1 MQLRLQ
7 NPFTTN
13 IMRKIFYFLC
23 LGISLFQLS
32 SCKKDPIET
41 PPIAPVV
48 FAEPNTPDGM
58 VKIGTSYINGANAK
72 AYIYSYNSLFV
83 GYNQLFIALYDSTT
97 GKRINNGS
105 LNCLA
110 LKHTGSIEKACPKE
124 VQKNTIDSNSLY
136 PINFIFDEASTDSTS
151 WDLNFNFYQTPN
163 NSYSGKLAITVNST
177 NEPRVLHFKSIVDS
191 QAYVIA
197 YIPPVKVKVGLNDAE
212 FIIHQENSNYSFTAA
227 ENLTTVIVLSMPAM
241 GHGSPN
247 NVSPVHTQN
256 GHYMGK
262 TNFTMS
268 GLWKI
273 QLKIYKNGI
282 LLSDQ
287 VIFDY
292 TI

>member
-1 MQLRLQ
+1 
-7 NPFTTN
+7 
-13 IMRKIFYFLC
+13 MRKIFYFLC
-23 LGISLFQLS
+23 LGISLFELS
-32 SCKKDPIET
+32 SCKKNSEE
-41 PPIAPVV
+41 PPQLPPVV
-48 FAEPNTPDGM
+48 FAEPNTPEGM

-97 GKRINNGS
+97 GKRINNGT

-110 LKHTGSIEKACPKE
+110 LKHTGSVEKACPKE
-124 VQKNTIDSNSLY
+124 ITKNTLDSNLLY
-136 PINFIFDEASTDSTS
+136 PINFIFDEASSTTLN
-151 WDLNFNFYQTPN
+151 WDLNFNFYQSIG
-163 NSYSGKLAITVNST
+163 NSFSGKLDISVGNTS
-177 NEPRVLHFKSIVDS
+177 EPRVLHFKSLVDS
-191 QAYVIA
+191 QSYVIA

-273 QLKIYKNGI
+273 QLKLFKNGI
-282 LLSDQ
+282 LISDQ